1 MGSEVRRTRVLIPAL
16 LLNNCVNLDPWL
28 ASVGLFSQVKMGVI
42 PLNSVVAASS
52 GGNQR
57 HRCPS
62 FRMQHTVRP
71 VAIDYGGIVPTR
83 LIGIIVPEFA
93 MSTVPLSSLQAGEAR
108 QVGYSGGRQGGTL
121 QTPCPAG
128 PCHLQL
134 AVRGPGHMTGSRLIW
149 VRTWLPPPLHP
160 ACCWGGLSQKCF
172 RRDAHPSLPVP
183 PGPGCSPGVQWLGTT
198 APHALP
204 VPCHRVRPSGQ
215 GCPQHPRRPSS
226 QSARARLQSSGG
238 ERRRP
243 VLTPRRSGSCS
254 RWALSSPGPRE
265 KRNSSITRV
274 LLWMKPC

>member
-52 GGNQR
+52 RRGNQC

-62 FRMQHTVRP
+62 FRMEHTVRP

-134 AVRGPGHMTGSRLIW
+134 AVRGPGHDRVTADLGQDLAP
-149 VRTWLPPPLHP
+149 TPAPPCLLLGWPF
-160 ACCWGGLSQKCF
+160 SEVF
-172 RRDAHPSLPVP
+172 SE
-183 PGPGCSPGVQWLGTT
+183 GCSPESPRPSWARMLPWSPVAGNHCPPRPSCPLPQGQAFRPGVPT
-198 APHALP
+198 APPEALFP
-204 VPCHRVRPSGQ
+204 VCTSTAAVLGWGAAAACPHPTEVGVLQPLGPEQPRASGE
-215 GCPQHPRRPSS
+215 
-226 QSARARLQSSGG
+226 A
-238 ERRRP
+238 
-243 VLTPRRSGSCS
+243 
-254 RWALSSPGPRE
+254 
-265 KRNSSITRV
+265 K
-274 LLWMKPC
+274 